1 MLNDSSGQR
10 RDALRSRLTYDLL
23 MGGKRGLRVIAILVV
38 SVVGAACGSV
48 ADDPETS
55 DRRTAAVYESILDWM
70 LAQEP
75 GVIVDEKPE
84 WVMFVASRSEGLVDL
99 DVQVAVV
106 DALDPRVF
114 VRFIDERSEAV
125 DVDSENESVRDG
137 GLLVGLGAVAEEG
150 ESVEVYVDRYRDADD
165 VEAWLVTVRRSG
177 ETWEIVDPPASAD
190 VRPLP
195 ADA

>member
-1 MLNDSSGQR
+1 
-10 RDALRSRLTYDLL
+10 
-23 MGGKRGLRVIAILVV
+23 MGGKRGLRAIAILVV

-55 DRRTAAVYESILDWM
+55 DGRTAAVYESILDWM

-75 GVIVDEKPE
+75 DVIVDGKPE

-106 DALDPRVF
+106 EALDPRVF